1 MNKDQLTEIAAKV
14 IEDGCKLPGVTDVAV
29 GGTMVSGLDVTVR
42 KGETE
47 KVEFNKAKTIEILVY
62 KDKRKG
68 SVSVTDL
75 GPEALQTA
83 LQAAARIAEYTEPDE
98 YAGLVDKKYL
108 ASTIPDL
115 DLAHPAAIEAERA
128 AEYAKECEDSAFA
141 YDKRIN
147 NTEGASFATQEGFHI
162 YANSNGFLGS
172 YPTTRYSA
180 SCITIAE
187 QAGVMQRDYDYT
199 YVRDVHDLASM
210 RDIGKQAASKTIA
223 RLGAEKINTCKAPI
237 LFDPANAK
245 RLWSSMISAAS
256 GGNLYRE
263 RSFLLNA
270 INTQILPDFV
280 NITEQPHIAKA
291 IGSAPF
297 DAEGVGTYE
306 KSIVDNG
313 VLQTYLLGGYSAR
326 RLGLQTTGN
335 AGGVHNFCV
344 KAGKDDYAALIKKMH
359 RGLIVTEMLGH
370 GVNLVTG
377 DFSQGAAGFWVEDGK
392 IVHPVAEITIAGNIK
407 DMLRG
412 IIAVGSD
419 LDWRGS
425 VVTGSVLIDEMTI
438 AGN

>member
-1 MNKDQLTEIAAKV
+1 MNKEQLTDIAAKI
-14 IEDGCKLPGVTDVAV
+14 IEDGRKLPGVTDVAV

-75 GPEALQTA
+75 GTEALNTA
-83 LQAAARIAEYTEPDE
+83 LKAAARIAEYTEPDE
-98 YAGLVDKKYL
+98 YAGLVEKEFL
-108 ASTIPDL
+108 ATDIPNL
-115 DLAHPAAIEAERA
+115 DLEHPAAIETERA
-128 AEYAKECEDSAFA
+128 VEYAKEAEDSAFA

-147 NTEGASFATQEGFHI
+147 NTEGASFATHAGFHI
-162 YANSNGFLGS
+162 YANSKGFLGGYS
-172 YPTTRYSA
+172 TTRYSA
-180 SCITIAE
+180 SCVAIAE
-187 QAGVMQRDYDYT
+187 HSGLMQRDYDYT
-199 YVRDVHDLASM
+199 YVRDVHDLKSM

-223 RLGAEKINTCKAPI
+223 RLGAEKIKTCKAPI
-237 LFDPANAK
+237 LFDPSNAK

-270 INTQILPDFV
+270 LDTQILPEFV
-280 NITEQPHIAKA
+280 DINEKPHILKA

-297 DAEGVGTYE
+297 DAEGVATNE
-306 KSIVDNG
+306 KAIVSNG
-313 VLQTYLLGGYSAR
+313 VLKTYLLGGYSAR

-344 KAGKDDYAALIKKMH
+344 TAGKYDHQGLIKKMH

-377 DFSQGAAGFWVEDGK
+377 DFSQGAAGFWVENGE
-392 IVHPVAEITIAGNIK
+392 IMHPVAEVTIAGNIK

-412 IIAVGSD
+412 IVAVGND

-425 VVTGSVLIDEMTI
+425 VVTGSVLINEMTI
-438 AGN
+438 AGS